1 MLESPSTLA
10 DTAVNTGD
18 RSAVLEVENTELR
31 ARLEARDQRIRLL
44 EEALRVLKANTYG
57 PSRERLSVAAGQ
69 VELFNEIEATLD
81 ITEAVGMEPE
91 LKATPL
97 REDKSAGGKPG
108 RTKLASHLP
117 RVEIRHELTEA
128 ERQCGCGGVLAEI
141 GADVSEQIDYVPA
154 KVQVL
159 RHVRVKYACPGCEQC
174 VKTAA
179 LPEHI
184 LPKTNASPGL
194 LAQLVTS
201 KYVDSL
207 PLYRQEAM
215 FERYGVRLPRATQAA
230 WMIGLNLPLQP
241 LLNLMDER
249 LRSSGYVRIDETR
262 VQVLNSDKAPSALH
276 WMWVRV
282 AGPKH
287 QRIILFDYDPS
298 RGGEVAD
305 GLIEGCSGYLQSD
318 GYQAYEGVSARAGL
332 IHVGCF
338 AHARRRFFEALKALP
353 NAQRKQASAAHE
365 AVRRIDAL
373 YLIERQIK
381 DLDDEGRTR
390 IRRDEAVPQLASLHE
405 WANRMQHETMPSGK
419 LGEALGYLITQWPK
433 LVRYVE
439 DPRLAIDTNL
449 AENSIRPFALGRRNW
464 LFADTVKGAKASA
477 ALYSI
482 VSTARANGLEPYA
495 YLRRLFAELPKAKT
509 VEDFEALL
517 PFNTAPHSQLPLAR
531 NTAVF
536 RSQT

>member
-1 MLESPSTLA
+1 MLESSSVGA
-10 DTAVNTGD
+10 D
-18 RSAVLEVENTELR
+18 SAVTADDRAALLVENFELR
-31 ARLEARDQRIRLL
+31 ARIEAREQRIRLL
-44 EEALRVLKANTYG
+44 EEALRLLKANTYG

-69 VELFNEIEATLD
+69 AELFNEIEATLEV
-81 ITEAVGMEPE
+81 TEAVGIEPD

-97 REDKSAGGKPG
+97 REEKPAGGKPG

-117 RVEIRHELTEA
+117 RVQIRHELLDA
-128 ERQCGCGGVLAEI
+128 ERQCSCGAVLAEI
-141 GADVSEQIDYVPA
+141 GTDVSEQLDFVPA

-230 WMIGLNLPLQP
+230 WMMGLTVPLQP

-262 VQVLNSDKAPSALH
+262 VQVLNSDKAPTALH

-298 RGGEVAD
+298 RSGEVAD

-318 GYQAYEGVSARAGL
+318 GYAAYEGVSERAGL
-332 IHVGCF
+332 IHAGCF

-381 DLDDEGRTR
+381 DLGDDERTR
-390 IRRDEAVPQLASLHE
+390 IRREEAVPQLQSLYE
-405 WANRMQHETMPSGK
+405 WASKMQHETMPSGK

-449 AENSIRPFALGRRNW
+449 AENAIRPFALGRRNW

-509 VEDFEALL
+509 VEDFEAML
-517 PFNTAPHSQLPLAR
+517 PFNTAPI
-531 NTAVF
+531 
-536 RSQT
+536 

>member
-1 MLESPSTLA
+1 MLESPPAGTEPEVTLGVRA
-10 DTAVNTGD
+10 AL
-18 RSAVLEVENTELR
+18 LEAECIDLR
-31 ARLEARDQRIRLL
+31 ARIEAREQRIHLL

-81 ITEAVGMEPE
+81 ITEAVGVEPE
-91 LKATPL
+91 LKATPM
-97 REDKSAGGKPG
+97 REEKPSVGKPG
-108 RTKLASHLP
+108 RTKLVSHLP
-117 RVEIRHELTEA
+117 RVEIRHELNLS
-128 ERQCGCGGVLAEI
+128 ERQCACGGVLAEI
-141 GADVSEQIDYVPA
+141 GADISEQLDYVPA

-159 RHVRVKYACPGCEQC
+159 RHVRIKYACPGCEQC

-184 LPKTNASPGL
+184 LPKSNASPGL

-215 FERYGVRLPRATQAA
+215 FERHGVRLPRATQAA
-230 WMIGLNLPLQP
+230 WMIGLTVVLQP

-305 GLIEGCSGYLQSD
+305 ALIEGCSGYLQSD
-318 GYQAYEGVSARAGL
+318 GYQAYEGASERAGL
-332 IHVGCF
+332 LHVGCF

-353 NAQRKQASAAHE
+353 NAQRKQATAAHE

-381 DLDDEGRTR
+381 DLSDEERTR
-390 IRRDEAVPQLASLHE
+390 IRSEEAVPQLASLHA
-405 WANRMQHETMPSGK
+405 WASKMQHETMPSGK

-433 LVRYVE
+433 LVRYAE
-439 DPRLAIDTNL
+439 DPRVAIDTNL
-449 AENSIRPFALGRRNW
+449 AENAIRPFAR
-464 LFADTVKGAKASA
+464 
-477 ALYSI
+477 
-482 VSTARANGLEPYA
+482 E
-495 YLRRLFAELPKAKT
+495 
-509 VEDFEALL
+509 
-517 PFNTAPHSQLPLAR
+517 
-531 NTAVF
+531 
-536 RSQT
+536 RSLCTS

>member
-1 MLESPSTLA
+1 MLESPSVGA
-10 DTAVNTGD
+10 D
-18 RSAVLEVENTELR
+18 SAVTADDRAALLVENSELR
-31 ARLEARDQRIRLL
+31 ARVEAREQRIRLL
-44 EEALRVLKANTYG
+44 EEALRLLKANTYG

-69 VELFNEIEATLD
+69 AELFNEIEATLEV
-81 ITEAVGMEPE
+81 TEAAGIEPE

-97 REDKSAGGKPG
+97 REERPAGGKPG

-117 RVEIRHELTEA
+117 RVEIRHELAEA
-128 ERQCGCGGVLAEI
+128 ERQCGCGAVLAEI
-141 GADVSEQIDYVPA
+141 GADVSEQLDFVPA

-230 WMIGLNLPLQP
+230 WMIGLTVPLQP

-318 GYQAYEGVSARAGL
+318 GYQAYEGVSERAGL
-332 IHVGCF
+332 VHVGCF
-338 AHARRRFFEALKALP
+338 AHSRRRFFEALKALP

-381 DLDDEGRTR
+381 DLGDEERTR
-390 IRRDEAVPQLASLHE
+390 IRREEAVPQLASLYE
-405 WANRMQHETMPSGK
+405 WASKMQHETMPSGK
-419 LGEALGYLITQWPK
+419 LGEALGYLTTQWPK

-439 DPRLAIDTNL
+439 DPHLAIDTNL
-449 AENSIRPFALGRRNW
+449 AENAIRPFALGRRNW

-477 ALYSI
+477 ALYSV

-509 VEDFEALL
+509 VEDFEAML
-517 PFNTAPHSQLPLAR
+517 PFNTAPI
-531 NTAVF
+531 
-536 RSQT
+536 

>member
-1 MLESPSTLA
+1 MLESSSVGA
-10 DTAVNTGD
+10 DTAVTADD
-18 RSAVLEVENTELR
+18 RAALLVENSELR
-31 ARLEARDQRIRLL
+31 ARVEAREQRIRLL
-44 EEALRVLKANTYG
+44 EEALRLLKANTYG

-69 VELFNEIEATLD
+69 AELFNEIEATLEV
-81 ITEAVGMEPE
+81 TESVGIEPE

-97 REDKSAGGKPG
+97 REEKPAGGKPG

-117 RVEIRHELTEA
+117 RVEIRHELTDA
-128 ERQCGCGGVLAEI
+128 ERKCGCGAVLAEI
-141 GADVSEQIDYVPA
+141 GADLSEQLDFVPA

-174 VKTAA
+174 VKSAA

-230 WMIGLNLPLQP
+230 WMIGLTVPLQP

-262 VQVLNSDKAPSALH
+262 VQVLNSDKAPTALH

-282 AGPKH
+282 AGPQH

-318 GYQAYEGVSARAGL
+318 GYAAYEGASERAGL

-338 AHARRRFFEALKALP
+338 AHSRRRFFEALKALP

-381 DLDDEGRTR
+381 DLGDEERTR
-390 IRRDEAVPQLASLHE
+390 IRREEAVPQLQSLYQWASK
-405 WANRMQHETMPSGK
+405 MQPETMPSGK

-439 DPRLAIDTNL
+439 DPRLAIDTNV
-449 AENSIRPFALGRRNW
+449 AENAIRPFALGRRNW

-509 VEDFEALL
+509 VEDFEAIL
-517 PFNTAPHSQLPLAR
+517 PFNTAPI
-531 NTAVF
+531 
-536 RSQT
+536 

>member
-1 MLESPSTLA
+1 MLESLSVGA
-10 DTAVNTGD
+10 ETAVTADD
-18 RSAVLEVENTELR
+18 RAALLVENSELR
-31 ARLEARDQRIRLL
+31 ARIEAREQRIRLL

-81 ITEAVGMEPE
+81 ITEAVGIEPE

-97 REDKSAGGKPG
+97 RDEKHTGGKPG
-108 RTKLASHLP
+108 RAKLAAHLP
-117 RVEIRHELTEA
+117 RVEIRHELSAT
-128 ERQCGCGGVLAEI
+128 ERQCGCGSVLVEI

-159 RHVRVKYACPGCEQC
+159 RYVRVKYACPACEQC

-194 LAQLVTS
+194 LAHLVTG

-207 PLYRQEAM
+207 PLYRQEAV

-241 LLNLMDER
+241 LLNLLDER
-249 LRSSGYVRIDETR
+249 VRSSGYVRIDETR
-262 VQVLNSDKAPSALH
+262 VQVINSDKPPSALH

-318 GYQAYEGVSARAGL
+318 GYQAYEGVSERAGL
-332 IHVGCF
+332 VHVGCF

-353 NAQRKQASAAHE
+353 NAQRKHASAAHE

-381 DLDDEGRTR
+381 DLSDEERTR
-390 IRRDEAVPQLASLHE
+390 IRTVEAVPQLASLHG
-405 WANRMQHETMPSGK
+405 WAAKMQHETMPSGK

-433 LVRYVE
+433 LERYVE

-449 AENSIRPFALGRRNW
+449 AENAIRPFALGRRNW
-464 LFADTVKGAKASA
+464 LFADTIKGAKASA

-495 YLRRLFAELPKAKT
+495 YLRGLFADLPKAKT

-517 PFNTAPHSQLPLAR
+517 PFNFKLCCNDSQVPSG
-531 NTAVF
+531 VPECGV
-536 RSQT
+536 

>member
-1 MLESPSTLA
+1 M
-10 DTAVNTGD
+10 
-18 RSAVLEVENTELR
+18 
-31 ARLEARDQRIRLL
+31 
-44 EEALRVLKANTYG
+44 
-57 PSRERLSVAAGQ
+57 
-69 VELFNEIEATLD
+69 
-81 ITEAVGMEPE
+81 TEAVGIEPE

-97 REDKSAGGKPG
+97 REEKPAGGKPG

-117 RVEIRHELTEA
+117 RVEIRHELPAA

-141 GADVSEQIDYVPA
+141 GADVSEQLDYVPA

-174 VKTAA
+174 VKSAA

-215 FERYGVRLPRATQAA
+215 FERYGVRLPRATQAV
-230 WMIGLNLPLQP
+230 WMIGLIIPLQP

-262 VQVLNSDKAPSALH
+262 VQVLNSDKAPTALH

-282 AGPKH
+282 AGPQH
-287 QRIILFDYDPS
+287 QRIILLDYDPS

-318 GYQAYEGVSARAGL
+318 GYAAYEGVSERAGL

-338 AHARRRFFEALKALP
+338 AHARRRFFEALKALL

-381 DLDDEGRTR
+381 GLSDDERTR
-390 IRRDEAVPQLASLHE
+390 IRRAEAVPQLLSLHE
-405 WANRMQHETMPSGK
+405 WASTMQHETMPSGK
-419 LGEALGYLITQWPK
+419 LGEALGYLVTQWPK

-439 DPRLAIDTNL
+439 DQRLAIDTNL
-449 AENSIRPFALGRRNW
+449 AENAIRPFALGRRYPRFVIMEGLGGRIAQNRY
-464 LFADTVKGAKASA
+464 LAASA
-477 ALYSI
+477 
-482 VSTARANGLEPYA
+482 GG
-495 YLRRLFAELPKAKT
+495 RL
-509 VEDFEALL
+509 
-517 PFNTAPHSQLPLAR
+517 H
-531 NTAVF
+531 
-536 RSQT
+536 

>member
-1 MLESPSTLA
+1 MLESPSALT

-31 ARLEARDQRIRLL
+31 ARVEARDQRIRLL

-81 ITEAVGMEPE
+81 ITDAVGMEPE

-128 ERQCGCGGVLAEI
+128 ERRCGCGALLAEI

-159 RHVRVKYACPGCEQC
+159 RHMRVKYACPGCEQC
-174 VKTAA
+174 VRTAA
-179 LPEHI
+179 RPEHI

-215 FERYGVRLPRATQAA
+215 FERHGVRLPRATQAA
-230 WMIGLNLPLQP
+230 WMIGLTVPLQP

-298 RGGEVAD
+298 RAGEVAD
-305 GLIEGCSGYLQSD
+305 SLIEGCSGYLQSD

-390 IRRDEAVPQLASLHE
+390 IRSDEALPQLASLHT
-405 WANRMQHETMPSGK
+405 WASKMQQETMPSGK

-449 AENSIRPFALGRRNW
+449 AENAIRPFALGRRNW

-477 ALYSI
+477 ALYSV
-482 VSTARANGLEPYA
+482 VSTARANGLEPHA

-509 VEDFEALL
+509 VEDFEAML
-517 PFNTAPHSQLPLAR
+517 PFNTAPI
-531 NTAVF
+531 
-536 RSQT
+536 

>member
-1 MLESPSTLA
+1 MLEIPSEAA
-10 DTAVNTGD
+10 DNPLSTG
-18 RSAVLEVENTELR
+18 VR
-31 ARLEARDQRIRLL
+31 AALLEAECAALRTGIESRDQRIRLL
-44 EEALRVLKANTYG
+44 EEALRALKADKYG

-69 VELFNEIEATLD
+69 SELFNEIEATLEL
-81 ITEAVGMEPE
+81 TEVAGIEPE

-97 REDKSAGGKPG
+97 REEKRSTGKPG
-108 RTKLASHLP
+108 RARLAAHLP
-117 RVEIRHELTEA
+117 RVEVRHEIPQS
-128 ERQCGCGGVLAEI
+128 ERACECGGTLLEI
-141 GADVSEQIDYVPA
+141 GADLSEQIDYVPA

-159 RHVRVKYACPGCEQC
+159 RHVRVKYACPGCNKC
-174 VKTAA
+174 VKSAP
-179 LPEHI
+179 LPAHI

-194 LAQLVTS
+194 LAHLVTA

-215 FERYGVRLPRATQAA
+215 FARYGVRLARATQAA
-230 WMIGLNLPLQP
+230 WMIALNVILQP
-241 LLNLMDER
+241 LLNLLDER
-249 LRSSGYVRIDETR
+249 LRASGYVRIDETR
-262 VQVLNSDKAPSALH
+262 LQVLKSDKAPSALH

-305 GLIEGCSGYLQSD
+305 ALIEGCTGYLQSD
-318 GYQAYEGVSARAGL
+318 GYQAYAGVSERAGL

-338 AHARRRFFEALKALP
+338 AHSRRRFFEALKALP
-353 NAQRKQASAAHE
+353 NAQRKSASPAYE

-381 DLDDEGRTR
+381 DLGDEERTR
-390 IRRDEAVPQLASLHE
+390 IRREEAVPQLDSLYE
-405 WANRMQHETMPSGK
+405 WASRLQHETMPSGK
-419 LGEALGYLITQWPK
+419 LGDALGYLVKQWPR
-433 LVRYVE
+433 LVKYVE

-449 AENSIRPFALGRRNW
+449 AENAIRPFSLGRRNW

-495 YLRRLFAELPKAKT
+495 YLRRLFAEMPKAKT
-509 VEDFEALL
+509 VEEFEALL
-517 PFNTAPHSQLPLAR
+517 PFNS
-531 NTAVF
+531 
-536 RSQT
+536 S

>member
-1 MLESPSTLA
+1 
-10 DTAVNTGD
+10 
-18 RSAVLEVENTELR
+18 
-31 ARLEARDQRIRLL
+31 
-44 EEALRVLKANTYG
+44 
-57 PSRERLSVAAGQ
+57 
-69 VELFNEIEATLD
+69 
-81 ITEAVGMEPE
+81 
-91 LKATPL
+91 
-97 REDKSAGGKPG
+97 
-108 RTKLASHLP
+108 
-117 RVEIRHELTEA
+117 
-128 ERQCGCGGVLAEI
+128 
-141 GADVSEQIDYVPA
+141 
-154 KVQVL
+154 
-159 RHVRVKYACPGCEQC
+159 
-174 VKTAA
+174 
-179 LPEHI
+179 
-184 LPKTNASPGL
+184 
-194 LAQLVTS
+194 
-201 KYVDSL
+201 
-207 PLYRQEAM
+207 
-215 FERYGVRLPRATQAA
+215 
-230 WMIGLNLPLQP
+230 
-241 LLNLMDER
+241 
-249 LRSSGYVRIDETR
+249 VRIDETR

-433 LVRYVE
+433 LVRYIE

-509 VEDFEALL
+509 VEDFEAML
-517 PFNTAPHSQLPLAR
+517 PFNITP
-531 NTAVF
+531 V
-536 RSQT
+536 

>member
-1 MLESPSTLA
+1 MLESPSVGA
-10 DTAVNTGD
+10 DTAVTADD
-18 RSAVLEVENTELR
+18 RAALLVENSELR
-31 ARLEARDQRIRLL
+31 ARVEAREQRIRLL

-69 VELFNEIEATLD
+69 AELFNEIEATLEL
-81 ITEAVGMEPE
+81 TEAVGVEPE

-97 REDKSAGGKPG
+97 REEKPSAGKPG
-108 RTKLASHLP
+108 RAKLASHLP
-117 RVEIRHELTEA
+117 RVEIRHELSVA
-128 ERQCGCGGVLAEI
+128 KRQCDCGGVLAEI
-141 GADVSEQIDYVPA
+141 GADVSEQLDYVPA

-179 LPEHI
+179 LPGHI

-230 WMIGLNLPLQP
+230 WMIGLTVPLQP

-305 GLIEGCSGYLQSD
+305 ALIEGCSGYLQSD
-318 GYQAYEGVSARAGL
+318 GYQAYEGVSERAGL
-332 IHVGCF
+332 IHAGCF

-353 NAQRKQASAAHE
+353 NAQRRQASAAHE

-381 DLDDEGRTR
+381 DLGDEDRTR
-390 IRRDEAVPQLASLHE
+390 IRREEAVPQIASLHE
-405 WANRMQHETMPSGK
+405 WASKMQHETMPSGK

-449 AENSIRPFALGRRNW
+449 AENAIRPFALGRRNW

-495 YLRRLFAELPKAKT
+495 YLRKLFAELPKAKT
-509 VEDFEALL
+509 VEDFEVLL
-517 PFNTAPHSQLPLAR
+517 PFSTAA
-531 NTAVF
+531 T
-536 RSQT
+536 

>member
-1 MLESPSTLA
+1 MLESPSVGA
-10 DTAVNTGD
+10 DTAVTADD
-18 RSAVLEVENTELR
+18 RAALLMENSELR
-31 ARLEARDQRIRLL
+31 ARIEAREQRIRLL
-44 EEALRVLKANTYG
+44 EEALRVLRANTYG

-81 ITEAVGMEPE
+81 ITEAVGVEPE

-97 REDKSAGGKPG
+97 REEKPAGGKPG
-108 RTKLASHLP
+108 RTKLAAHLP
-117 RVEIRHELTEA
+117 RVEIRHELSAA
-128 ERQCGCGGVLAEI
+128 ERQCGCGGVLTEI
-141 GADVSEQIDYVPA
+141 GVEVSEQIDYVPA

-194 LAQLVTS
+194 LAHLVTG

-207 PLYRQEAM
+207 PLYRQEAI
-215 FERYGVRLPRATQAA
+215 FERHGVRLPRATQAA

-249 LRSSGYVRIDETR
+249 VRSSGYVRIDETR
-262 VQVLNSDKAPSALH
+262 VQVLHSDKAPTALH

-287 QRIILFDYDPS
+287 QRMILFDYDPS
-298 RGGEVAD
+298 RGGAVAD
-305 GLIEGCSGYLQSD
+305 ALVEGCSGYLQSD
-318 GYQAYEGVSARAGL
+318 GYPAYEGASERAGL
-332 IHVGCF
+332 VHVGCF
-338 AHARRRFFEALKALP
+338 AHSRRRFFEALKALP

-381 DLDDEGRTR
+381 DLTDEERTR
-390 IRRDEAVPQLASLHE
+390 IRTEEAVPQLASMHA
-405 WANRMQHETMPSGK
+405 WASKMQHETMPSGK

-449 AENSIRPFALGRRNW
+449 AENAIRPFALGRRNW

-482 VSTARANGLEPYA
+482 VSTARANGLEPYT
-495 YLRRLFAELPKAKT
+495 YLRRLFAKLPKAKA

-517 PFNTAPHSQLPLAR
+517 PFNTGPI
-531 NTAVF
+531 
-536 RSQT
+536 

>member
-1 MLESPSTLA
+1 MLESPTVGA
-10 DTAVNTGD
+10 YTAVTADD
-18 RSAVLEVENTELR
+18 RAALLVENSELR
-31 ARLEARDQRIRLL
+31 ARVEAREQRIRLL

-69 VELFNEIEATLD
+69 VELFNEIEATLEV
-81 ITEAVGMEPE
+81 TEAVGVEPE

-97 REDKSAGGKPG
+97 REEKPSTGKPG
-108 RTKLASHLP
+108 RAKLAAHLP
-117 RVEIRHELTEA
+117 RVEIRHELTLA
-128 ERQCGCGGVLAEI
+128 ERQCACGEVLAEI
-141 GADVSEQIDYVPA
+141 GADLSEQIDYVPA

-174 VKTAA
+174 VKTAPV
-179 LPEHI
+179 PEHI

-207 PLYRQEAM
+207 PLYRQEAI
-215 FERYGVRLPRATQAA
+215 FERHGVRLPRATQAA
-230 WMIGLNLPLQP
+230 WMIGLTVPLQP
-241 LLNLMDER
+241 LMNLMDER
-249 LRSSGYVRIDETR
+249 LRGSGYVRIDETR

-305 GLIEGCSGYLQSD
+305 ALIEGCSGYLQSD
-318 GYQAYEGVSARAGL
+318 GYQAYEGVSLRAGL
-332 IHVGCF
+332 VHVGCF

-353 NAQRKQASAAHE
+353 NAQRTGAAAAHE

-381 DLDDEGRTR
+381 DLSDEERAR
-390 IRRDEAVPQLASLHE
+390 IRQTESVPQLASLHA
-405 WANRMQHETMPSGK
+405 WASQMQHETMPSGK
-419 LGEALGYLITQWPK
+419 LGEALGYLLTQWPK
-433 LVRYVE
+433 LIRYVE

-449 AENSIRPFALGRRNW
+449 AENAIRPFALGRRNW

-477 ALYSI
+477 TLYSI

-495 YLRRLFAELPKAKT
+495 YLRRLFTALPKAKT

-517 PFNTAPHSQLPLAR
+517 PFNAGACSD
-531 NTAVF
+531 
-536 RSQT
+536 S

>member
-1 MLESPSTLA
+1 MLESPSVGA
-10 DTAVNTGD
+10 DTAVTADD
-18 RSAVLEVENTELR
+18 RAALLVENSELR
-31 ARLEARDQRIRLL
+31 ARIEAREQRIRLL

-81 ITEAVGMEPE
+81 ITEAVGVEPE
-91 LKATPL
+91 IKATPL
-97 REDKSAGGKPG
+97 REEKPAGGKPG

-117 RVEIRHELTEA
+117 RVEIRHELSEA
-128 ERQCGCGGVLAEI
+128 EQQCSCGGVLVEI

-194 LAQLVTS
+194 LAHLVTG

-207 PLYRQEAM
+207 PLYRQEAV
-215 FERYGVRLPRATQAA
+215 FERHGVRLPRATQAA

-305 GLIEGCSGYLQSD
+305 ELIEGCSGYLQSD
-318 GYQAYEGVSARAGL
+318 GYQAYEGVSERAGL
-332 IHVGCF
+332 VHVGCF

-381 DLDDEGRTR
+381 DLGDEGRTR
-390 IRRDEAVPQLASLHE
+390 IRRDEAVPQLVSLHA
-405 WANRMQHETMPSGK
+405 WASKMQHETMPSGK

-449 AENSIRPFALGRRNW
+449 AENAIRPFALGRRNW

-495 YLRRLFAELPKAKT
+495 YLRRLFTELPKAKN
-509 VEDFEALL
+509 VEDFEAML
-517 PFNTAPHSQLPLAR
+517 PFNTAPI
-531 NTAVF
+531 
-536 RSQT
+536 

>member
-1 MLESPSTLA
+1 MLESPSVGA
-10 DTAVNTGD
+10 DTAVTADD
-18 RSAVLEVENTELR
+18 RAALLVENSELR
-31 ARLEARDQRIRLL
+31 ARIEAREQRIRLL

-81 ITEAVGMEPE
+81 ITEAVGIEPE

-97 REDKSAGGKPG
+97 REEKTAGGKPG
-108 RTKLASHLP
+108 RTKLAAHLP
-117 RVEIRHELTEA
+117 RVEIRHELTPA

-141 GADVSEQIDYVPA
+141 GAEVSEQIDYVPA

-184 LPKTNASPGL
+184 LPKTNASSGL
-194 LAQLVTS
+194 LAHLVTG

-207 PLYRQEAM
+207 PLYRQEAV
-215 FERYGVRLPRATQAA
+215 FERHGVRLPRATQAA

-305 GLIEGCSGYLQSD
+305 ALIEGCSGYLQSD
-318 GYQAYEGVSARAGL
+318 GYQAYEGASERAGL

-381 DLDDEGRTR
+381 DLIDEERAR
-390 IRRDEAVPQLASLHE
+390 IRTAEAVPQLKSLHE
-405 WANRMQHETMPSGK
+405 WASKMQHETMPSGK

-433 LVRYVE
+433 LERYVE

-449 AENSIRPFALGRRNW
+449 AENAIRPFAR
-464 LFADTVKGAKASA
+464 
-477 ALYSI
+477 
-482 VSTARANGLEPYA
+482 E
-495 YLRRLFAELPKAKT
+495 
-509 VEDFEALL
+509 
-517 PFNTAPHSQLPLAR
+517 
-531 NTAVF
+531 
-536 RSQT
+536 RSLCTS